1 LLAGVDI
8 LLGDI
13 EAYFA
18 AIGKKS
24 GFSTG
29 DPGVEFSEGD
39 SVRARVALGSK
50 RFREGDV
57 AEGGR
62 RRRQNVS
69 LSLISSWTYL
79 SKR

>member
-1 LLAGVDI
+1 M

-39 SVRARVALGSK
+39 SVRASVALGSK
-50 RFREGDV
+50 RLSEGDV
-57 AEGGR
+57 AEGGNK
-62 RRRQNVS
+62 RRQNVS
-69 LSLISSWTYL
+69 LSFMSS
-79 SKR
+79 